1 MCNSW
6 NSLSE
11 IQEHWTEKSFQI
23 NFSMISYWKIFICNK
38 HVMKGI
44 LFDKTLDNWLSLANK
59 SFINLG
65 LSQKIHD
72 FYTTDVCYY

>member
-1 MCNSW
+1 MIHTDFHLGNTLTRKTCRWSLGMCNSW

-44 LFDKTLDNWLSLANK
+44 LFDKTLDNW
-59 SFINLG
+59 
-65 LSQKIHD
+65 
-72 FYTTDVCYY
+72 